1 MTVTSIDATRTVFS
15 VATSTRPPVRAA
27 VGSGRGLI
35 SRLDIETGKS
45 SNDLN
50 RLLALVAMIV
60 LSIFLRQRAS
70 PESKPV
76 HAAHAQTG
84 KSEVLWGSAAHRGL
98 RESPILH

>member
-1 MTVTSIDATRTVFS
+1 
-15 VATSTRPPVRAA
+15 
-27 VGSGRGLI
+27 
-35 SRLDIETGKS
+35 
-45 SNDLN
+45 
-50 RLLALVAMIV
+50 MIV